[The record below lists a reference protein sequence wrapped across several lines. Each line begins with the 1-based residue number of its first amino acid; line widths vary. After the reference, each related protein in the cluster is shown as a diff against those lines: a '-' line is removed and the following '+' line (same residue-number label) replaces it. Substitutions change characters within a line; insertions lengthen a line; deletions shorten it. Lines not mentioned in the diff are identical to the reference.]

1 MKYFSYEG
9 KYIKS
14 VPLELFYKDLIVTS
28 GGDLAFHTSKMI
40 NYEYK
45 KNFLGKITVKKS
57 CFNLHIQTGSEFVK
71 YFSYS
76 DNIR

>member
-1 MKYFSYEG
+1 MS
-9 KYIKS
+9 I
-14 VPLELFYKDLIVTS
+14 
-28 GGDLAFHTSKMI
+28 
-40 NYEYK
+40 K

-76 DNIR
+76 DKIFDNGKMYQDISYPFF